1 MYAVLNSTYT
11 KYVYVVVVVDDDDD
25 DVDDDDVDDD
35 DDDNDDDDDVCGIY
49 CGISHILCN
58 YRCIFTCIR
67 PLMIC

>member
-25 DVDDDDVDDD
+25 
-35 DDDNDDDDDVCGIY
+35 NDVCGIY

-58 YRCIFTCIR
+58 YRCICTCIR
-67 PLMIC
+67 PLTIC